1 MAKKNAANDRRRRIE
16 EMKRRQRAAERR
28 KSFLVVGLSS
38 LVGLALVGGTVLA
51 QRKSGDDGPKTAV
64 TALGANSG
72 EAGCGQVA
80 DQPPVGGGD
89 HMGPNERQVDY
100 QQIPPTSGRHH
111 PQILPGATTFY
122 EPDQLPQ
129 MTEKAVHNLEHGY
142 VVAWYD
148 KDLPQPEQDVLRE
161 VAESVR
167 PGGAGNATK
176 FIAVPWDRG
185 VFPDGR
191 HLVLTAWGHAQP
203 CTRVSGAVVQ
213 QFIDSYRAPK
223 GDAPEKFGA

>member
-28 KSFLVVGLSS
+28 KNFLVVGVSV

-51 QRKSGDDGPKTAV
+51 QRNGGGGPKTSV

-80 DQPPVGGGD
+80 DQPPVGGGE
-89 HMGPNERQVDY
+89 HMAANERRVDY
-100 QQIPPTSGRHH
+100 TQTPPTSGRHH
-111 PQILPGATTFY
+111 PQPLDGSTTFY
-122 EPDQLPQ
+122 EPDQVPQ
-129 MTEKAVHNLEHGY
+129 ATEKAVHNLEHGY

-148 KDLPQPEQDVLRE
+148 KDLPQPEQDVLRQ
-161 VAESVR
+161 VAEAVEPAT
-167 PGGAGNATK
+167 PGGTAK
-176 FIAVPWDRG
+176 FMAVPWDRG

-203 CTRVSGAVVQ
+203 CTRVSGAVIQ

-223 GDAPEKFGA
+223 GDAPEKRGA